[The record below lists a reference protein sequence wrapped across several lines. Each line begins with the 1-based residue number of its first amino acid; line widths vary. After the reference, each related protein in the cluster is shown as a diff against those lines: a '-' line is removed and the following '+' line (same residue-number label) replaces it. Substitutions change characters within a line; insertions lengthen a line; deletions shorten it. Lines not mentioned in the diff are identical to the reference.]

1 MRIVNENEQVFEW
14 VNAKGKSP
22 VVLVCE
28 HASNHVPAVLNGLGL
43 SEAELKRHIAYDIGA
58 EGVARALAQLLDAP
72 LILNRYSRLIYDCN
86 RAPEHASAMPEVS
99 EVFSIPGNKNL
110 TADQKQQRIDE
121 IYRPLHRA
129 LEDALD
135 RRAASNTPTA
145 VVSIHSFTRIY
156 HGQRRKVDLGL
167 LFDRDD
173 RMAQGFGAGPE
184 GFVTLFNEPYG
195 PANGVM
201 HLMNVHGYARGMQ
214 HLMIEICNDLIESHS
229 GQMEWAKHLA
239 GPLAKIAKALDRT
252 KLGDAK

>member
-1 MRIVNENEQVFEW
+1 MRIVSETEQVFEW

-22 VVLVCE
+22 IVLVCE
-28 HASNHVPAVLNGLGL
+28 HASNHIPAVLGGLGL

-58 EGVARALAQLLDAP
+58 EGVARGLAQLLDAP
-72 LILNRYSRLIYDCN
+72 LILNRFSRLIYDCN
-86 RAPEHASAMPEVS
+86 RAPEHVSAMPEAS

-110 TADQKQQRIDE
+110 TTTQKQQRIDE
-121 IYRPLHRA
+121 IYRPFHRA
-129 LEDALD
+129 LEDVLD
-135 RRAASNTPTA
+135 RRAARHMPTA

-156 HGQRRKVDLGL
+156 HGKKREVDLGV

-173 RMAQGFGAGPE
+173 RMAQGFGAGPK
-184 GFVTLFNEPYG
+184 GFVTMFNEPYG

-239 GPLAKIAKALDRT
+239 GPLAKITAA
-252 KLGDAK
+252 LGDAK